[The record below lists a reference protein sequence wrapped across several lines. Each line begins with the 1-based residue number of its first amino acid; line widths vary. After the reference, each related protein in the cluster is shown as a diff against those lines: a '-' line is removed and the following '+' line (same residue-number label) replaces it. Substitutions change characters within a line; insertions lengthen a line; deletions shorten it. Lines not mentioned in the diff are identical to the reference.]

1 MLTGYQ
7 MDTKLLLGCLLGKK
21 VQWCVERFI
30 YFSVAI
36 VDLLFAE
43 YAFLSKMLAGF
54 LFYNL

>member
-1 MLTGYQ
+1 